1 MVQGFS
7 DEARAS
13 LSACYTPAEL
23 TSLERLL
30 ATPTA
35 GLHIRCNE
43 LQSSRE
49 ELLDELRRQP
59 QLQGFRVEPHP
70 ILRDVAFV
78 PRKPRAAALAPYLA
92 LDADARLRG
101 PQRFVERK
109 RRGLPPHEVFLD
121 RVCAEAV
128 LKGADAFVRGLR
140 GASYGVDAGDV
151 VTVYAD
157 VHEQLLRGGACE
169 TLGAGVVLIGVGECR
184 MPRAAL
190 FREWSGLGV
199 RMRHTVAG
207 DLPALSGVLEDRVYV
222 QSLPSLTAAHVLD
235 ARRRRRQA
243 LPPGRCRLH
252 CTATAPPPHHL
263 RTTATVPATATASSS
278 APPPLSLPLPPPPP
292 HNLIRGFPPTSPGR
306 ARRC

>member
-92 LDADARLRG
+92 LDADPRLRG
-101 PQRFVERK
+101 PQRFIERK
-109 RRGLPPHEVFLD
+109 RRGLPPHEIFLD

-151 VTVYAD
+151 SAHHGAVELKKLTGWTMQLEGLD
-157 VHEQLLRGGACE
+157 PEQSFE
-169 TLGAGVVLIGVGECR
+169 VVSRCYQHFFNLSFKILSDLSKIAKCL
-184 MPRAAL
+184 ASNIAFFSI
-190 FREWSGLGV
+190 FRIISTRPCATIIFQRSPYHGY
-199 RMRHTVAG
+199 MS
-207 DLPALSGVLEDRVYV
+207 LSHNFLQHFHYHPYM
-222 QSLPSLTAAHVLD
+222 SMY
-235 ARRRRRQA
+235 
-243 LPPGRCRLH
+243 
-252 CTATAPPPHHL
+252 HHHF
-263 RTTATVPATATASSS
+263 S
-278 APPPLSLPLPPPPP
+278 AQFSFR
-292 HNLIRGFPPTSPGR
+292 NL
-306 ARRC
+306 

>member
-92 LDADARLRG
+92 LDADPRLRG
-101 PQRFVERK
+101 PQRRTHSV
-109 RRGLPPHEVFLD
+109 PVVS
-121 RVCAEAV
+121 RVHWSPYSTWSSP
-128 LKGADAFVRGLR
+128 VRPTG
-140 GASYGVDAGDV
+140 
-151 VTVYAD
+151 
-157 VHEQLLRGGACE
+157 
-169 TLGAGVVLIGVGECR
+169 
-184 MPRAAL
+184 
-190 FREWSGLGV
+190 GV
-199 RMRHTVAG
+199 R
-207 DLPALSGVLEDRVYV
+207 P
-222 QSLPSLTAAHVLD
+222 
-235 ARRRRRQA
+235 
-243 LPPGRCRLH
+243 
-252 CTATAPPPHHL
+252 
-263 RTTATVPATATASSS
+263 
-278 APPPLSLPLPPPPP
+278 
-292 HNLIRGFPPTSPGR
+292 
-306 ARRC
+306 